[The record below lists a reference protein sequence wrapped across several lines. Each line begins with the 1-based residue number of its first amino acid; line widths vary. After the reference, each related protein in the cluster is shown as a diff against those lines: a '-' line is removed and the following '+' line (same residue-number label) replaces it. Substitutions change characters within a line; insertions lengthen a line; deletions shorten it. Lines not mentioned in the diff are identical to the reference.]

1 MPLTNPIFRRISR
14 LAEEQGVRAFVVGGY
29 VRDHFL
35 RRPSTDIDV
44 VVVGSGIALAEALG
58 RELHAKVSVF
68 KTFGTAMLRYKGV
81 EVEFVGARRESYTQD
96 SRKPQVEAGTLEDD
110 QRRRD
115 FTINAMAWSL
125 NAVRSA
131 SWSTRSTAWT
141 TSKSASSARR
151 AIPTLPFRTTRCA

>member
-58 RELHAKVSVF
+58 RELPAKLTEF
-68 KTFGTAMLRYKGV
+68 KTFVTALLRH
-81 EVEFVGARRESYTQD
+81 
-96 SRKPQVEAGTLEDD
+96 
-110 QRRRD
+110 
-115 FTINAMAWSL
+115 
-125 NAVRSA
+125 
-131 SWSTRSTAWT
+131 
-141 TSKSASSARR
+141 
-151 AIPTLPFRTTRCA
+151 